1 MASPQKITLPVI
13 GITCANCATTI
24 ERNAKKV
31 DGVEDAV
38 VNFGSEKVTISYN
51 PATTTLQTVIARI
64 ERAGYQ
70 IPTATIELPIT
81 GMTCAN
87 CVNTVERTLNK
98 KVPGILEATV
108 NFATEKATVRYIP
121 GTVTQADMV
130 AAIERAGY
138 GVVQIDPQT
147 DASLIDA
154 EQIARQEEIRR
165 QTRKLMVGLFFTGL
179 IGFIAHNWLFL

>member
-13 GITCANCATTI
+13 GITCANCASTI

-31 DGVEDAV
+31 NGVEEVV
-38 VNFGSEKVTISYN
+38 VNFGSEKVTISYD
-51 PATTTLQTVIARI
+51 PSTTTLNDVIERI

-70 IPTATIELPIT
+70 IPIATIDLPIT

-87 CVNTVERTLNK
+87 CVSTVERTLNK
-98 KVPGILEATV
+98 KVPGIIEVTV

-121 GTVTQADMV
+121 GAVTQAGMV

-138 GVVQIDPQT
+138 GVVGGFG
-147 DASLIDA
+147 
-154 EQIARQEEIRR
+154 AR
-165 QTRKLMVGLFFTGL
+165 VD
-179 IGFIAHNWLFL
+179 